1 MCFALANTT
10 ESLKQAADWSDLKEG
25 SWSKKTQESWHHSI
39 DKEYN
44 YVYVKFEVG
53 SLIPYTRKDMPK
65 KSGNFFM
72 GMTGPFQAAEFKM
85 QLAAKLRT
93 ISW

>member
-1 MCFALANTT
+1 
-10 ESLKQAADWSDLKEG
+10 
-25 SWSKKTQESWHHSI
+25 
-39 DKEYN
+39 
-44 YVYVKFEVG
+44 
-53 SLIPYTRKDMPK
+53 
-65 KSGNFFM
+65 M

>member
-1 MCFALANTT
+1 
-10 ESLKQAADWSDLKEG
+10 
-25 SWSKKTQESWHHSI
+25 
-39 DKEYN
+39 
-44 YVYVKFEVG
+44 
-53 SLIPYTRKDMPK
+53 MPK

-93 ISW
+93 IS